1 MKYKMKHLRYD
12 FYSIRTMDASSLH
25 LMSLL
30 VLINPES
37 NENGEQENTITLKM
51 HFFQINH
58 FGNIQYVI
66 NYKLKS

>member
-12 FYSIRTMDASSLH
+12 FYSIRTMDASLH

-37 NENGEQENTITLKM
+37 NEIGE
-51 HFFQINH
+51 
-58 FGNIQYVI
+58 
-66 NYKLKS
+66 

>member
-37 NENGEQENTITLKM
+37 NENGE
-51 HFFQINH
+51 
-58 FGNIQYVI
+58 
-66 NYKLKS
+66 